1 MQSDL
6 YRVSARPFI
15 ATLFLVFLS
24 LCFRT
29 VRAEKTE
36 YDLKSVF
43 SELKNYI
50 EEIGPSGRPSAV
62 FFNDT
67 HYKNVCR
74 RILNKLTRLPLSSY
88 EQLTHE
94 VRLAFWI
101 NLHNLYVIKVI
112 SDHYPVKSNR
122 YISAPLKKLF
132 DLPELEIFNKRR
144 TINQIRNEILKKE
157 FKDPRIPFCLYMGAK
172 DGPQV
177 HFFSLENQSYDL
189 GEAVHVYVR
198 DNCMINSKRKFIIL
212 TQLIEWWLEE
222 WTAAPLPK
230 QYFDPK
236 IMTTNRAPGEKIILS
251 FLNKYIQYDT
261 PNYILLT
268 DPKIKIRFKRFNWS
282 VGG

>member
-1 MQSDL
+1 M
-6 YRVSARPFI
+6 
-15 ATLFLVFLS
+15 
-24 LCFRT
+24 
-29 VRAEKTE
+29 
-36 YDLKSVF
+36 
-43 SELKNYI
+43 
-50 EEIGPSGRPSAV
+50 GPSGRPSAI
-62 FFNDT
+62 FFNDKY
-67 HYKNVCR
+67 YKNVCR
-74 RILNKLTRLPLSSY
+74 RILNKLTELPLSSY

-94 VRLAFWI
+94 GRLAFWI

-172 DGPQV
+172 DGPPV
-177 HFFSLENQSYDL
+177 RFFSDDIHFNDL
-189 GEAVHVYVR
+189 DEAVHIYVR
-198 DNCMINSKRKFIIL
+198 DNCMINLKRKFIIFPK
-212 TQLIEWWLEE
+212 LIEWWLEE
-222 WTAAPLPK
+222 WAANPNPLPER
-230 QYFDPK
+230 YFNPK
-236 IMTTNRAPGEKIILS
+236 IMAVNRAPGEKIILS

-261 PNYILLT
+261 AHYISLT